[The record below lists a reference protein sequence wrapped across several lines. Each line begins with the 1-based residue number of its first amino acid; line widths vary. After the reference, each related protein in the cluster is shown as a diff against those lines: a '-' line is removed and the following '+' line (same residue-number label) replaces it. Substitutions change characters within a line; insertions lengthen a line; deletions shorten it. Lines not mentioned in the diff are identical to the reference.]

1 MAKRVFA
8 LFFEFSCKNST
19 IAQAMEIPS
28 YVEVPRPS
36 SSNSTRLRSEM
47 LFKML
52 AASFIST
59 MKVDSPKE
67 MLSDAPT
74 RVKTLSTYPI
84 FADLAG
90 TKHPAWAMITMSAV
104 WRKRADLPAMLGP
117 VIMMICCLSLSR

>member
-1 MAKRVFA
+1 M
-8 LFFEFSCKNST
+8 
-19 IAQAMEIPS
+19 AQAMEIPS

-84 FADLAG
+84 FADMAG
-90 TKHPAWAMITMSAV
+90 TKHPACAMITMSAFGV
-104 WRKRADLPAMLGP
+104 KALIYPAMLGP
-117 VIMMICCLSLSR
+117 RDNDDLLLVVIEIEIIVDIVFSRR

>member
-1 MAKRVFA
+1 
-8 LFFEFSCKNST
+8 
-19 IAQAMEIPS
+19 
-28 YVEVPRPS
+28 
-36 SSNSTRLRSEM
+36 M